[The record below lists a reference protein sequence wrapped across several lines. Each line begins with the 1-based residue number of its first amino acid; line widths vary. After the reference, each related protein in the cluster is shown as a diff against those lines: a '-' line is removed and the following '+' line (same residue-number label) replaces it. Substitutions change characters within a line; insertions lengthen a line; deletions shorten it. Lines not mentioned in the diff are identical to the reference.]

1 MRHLSPQAPSY
12 QDLTREGL
20 IGQDPQ
26 APTAQATIA
35 LLTAQLEYVRAENR
49 SLKQRL
55 IDITDHPAHF
65 NKSSKSAPRYTER
78 QPIVFAANARGHY
91 IYQRVLQIKESNPMV
106 KLCLN
111 FLKYT
116 ALVIFG
122 FMMMMVLAGGLQQLA
137 MVQAMMQV
145 VEITWKAILTICL
158 AVLAI
163 AWVSEA
169 V

>member
-1 MRHLSPQAPSY
+1 MRHLSPKAPSY

-35 LLTAQLEYVRAENR
+35 RLTAQVEYLRVENR

-55 IDITDHPAHF
+55 IDVTDRSS
-65 NKSSKSAPRYTER
+65 KSSQSAPRYTER

-122 FMMMMVLAGGLQQLA
+122 FMMVMVLAGGLQQLT

-163 AWVSEA
+163 AWASEA

>member
-12 QDLTREGL
+12 QDLTRDGL
-20 IGQDPQ
+20 IGQEPQ

-55 IDITDHPAHF
+55 IDLTNRPIQ
-65 NKSSKSAPRYTER
+65 SSAPRSAQR

-122 FMMMMVLAGGLQQLA
+122 FVMVMVLAGGLQQLA
-137 MVQAMMQV
+137 IVQAMLQV

-163 AWVSEA
+163 AWASEA
-169 V
+169 I

>member
-20 IGQDPQ
+20 IGQDAQ

-35 LLTAQLEYVRAENR
+35 LLTAQLEHVRAENR

-55 IDITDHPAHF
+55 IDITDRP
-65 NKSSKSAPRYTER
+65 SKPAPRYTER

-122 FMMMMVLAGGLQQLA
+122 FVMIMVLAGGLQQLA

-163 AWVSEA
+163 AWASEA